1 MTETEKQKLIMDMC
15 FTYRHDFGLNKSP
28 DDPSWVAG
36 MTDTDRQMLIKIM
49 TQIFNNNIEP
59 LLHKNTE
66 GKIEWTDC

>member
-1 MTETEKQKLIMDMC
+1 MNEIDKQKLIMDMC

-36 MTDTDRQMLIKIM
+36 MTDVERQMLIKTM

-59 LLHKNTE
+59 LLHKHTE
-66 GKIEWTDC
+66 DKIEWTDC

>member
-1 MTETEKQKLIMDMC
+1 MNEIDKQKLIMDMC

-36 MTDTDRQMLIKIM
+36 MTDVERQMLVKTM

-59 LLHKNTE
+59 YIQKITE

>member
-1 MTETEKQKLIMDMC
+1 MNESEKQKLIMDMC

-36 MTDTDRQMLIKIM
+36 MTDIERQMLIKTM

-59 LLHKNTE
+59 LLHKHTE

>member
-1 MTETEKQKLIMDMC
+1 MNETEKQKLIMDMC
-15 FTYRHDFGLNKSP
+15 YTYRHDFGLNKSP

-36 MTDTDRQMLIKIM
+36 MTEVERKMLIKTM

-59 LLHKNTE
+59 IIQKITE